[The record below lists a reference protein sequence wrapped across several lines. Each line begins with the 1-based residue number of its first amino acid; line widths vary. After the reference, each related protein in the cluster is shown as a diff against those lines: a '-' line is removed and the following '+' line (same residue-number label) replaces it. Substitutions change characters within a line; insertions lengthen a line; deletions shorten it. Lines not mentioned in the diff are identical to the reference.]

1 MTRYSAGKASATP
14 SLPNWNVG
22 PKHAA
27 VLSNLGYRKKSK
39 PEGCAFYKAEGFS
52 SDVNTRYKKKI

>member
-1 MTRYSAGKASATP
+1 MTRYSAGKASATL

-27 VLSNLGYRKKSK
+27 ALSNLGYKKT
-39 PEGCAFYKAEGFS
+39 GQMAVRFMRRRAFHQ
-52 SDVNTRYKKKI
+52 T

>member
-27 VLSNLGYRKKSK
+27 ALSNLGYRKKADRIAVRFIRRK
-39 PEGCAFYKAEGFS
+39 AFHQ
-52 SDVNTRYKKKI
+52 T

>member
-14 SLPNWNVG
+14 CLPNWNVG

-27 VLSNLGYRKKSK
+27 APDNFVYKKSR
-39 PEGCAFYKAEGFS
+39 PDGCAFYKAEGFS
-52 SDVNTRYKKKI
+52 SDVNTRYKKNI

>member
-1 MTRYSAGKASATP
+1 MTRYSAGKASATL

-27 VLSNLGYRKKSK
+27 APDNFGYRKSR
-39 PEGCAFYKAEGFS
+39 PEGCAFYEAEGFS

>member
-27 VLSNLGYRKKSK
+27 APDNYGYKKSG
-39 PEGCAFYKAEGFS
+39 PDGCAFYGSEVFP